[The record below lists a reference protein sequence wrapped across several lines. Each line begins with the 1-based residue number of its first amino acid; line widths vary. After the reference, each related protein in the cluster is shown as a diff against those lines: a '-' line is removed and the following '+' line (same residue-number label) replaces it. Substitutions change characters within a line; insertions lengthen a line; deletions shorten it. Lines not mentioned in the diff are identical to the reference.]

1 MRAALPCVALASLA
15 ACAAAVAAAPATAHA
30 AIAFAPCEPA
40 GYECGALPVP
50 LDRGGANGPA
60 ETVTLQAKRVRAAS
74 NPTATAVVALAGG
87 PGQAALPLT
96 TDFAEVMAPALAA
109 RDLLVFDQR
118 GTGRSGRLRCCG
130 ARVGLVLAGERG
142 PRCAQ
147 QLGPR
152 RAFYTTADS
161 VADLEDLRR
170 EAGYERLV
178 LLGVSYGTK
187 VALDYAAAHPD
198 RVESLVLDSIVPP
211 EGWDALLR
219 PTLEAVPRVLRAL
232 CDGGACR
239 GITGD
244 PVRDLRALVRRVDRR
259 SVSGPL
265 PNPSGRRVRVRIT
278 PLALFDVLIA
288 GDENPTLR
296 ADLPGAVRSALAGDL
311 RPLVRLRARAAGVSG
326 IAARAGCSAPA
337 ATRRAT
343 RCTRPRCARSRASRG
358 AARPAPSGARDR
370 RWPRR
375 GGSGGPGS
383 ARSPATSRCSAAPS
397 ARAWAGRTPRRR
409 PLPRARCP
417 RCRRSLLDGADDLRT
432 PLESARAVAG
442 RIPGAAVVAV
452 PFTGHSTLGSDP
464 GTCARGAV
472 AAFFAGQPQPACTTE
487 RLLQPSPVAPT
498 RLGRV
503 PGRTRTARTLEAL
516 RATVRDVARQFTG
529 DAVAAGRAPSPGARV
544 AGLRSGVAVWRAS
557 GVRLAARAVR
567 ARGGRVGLPAPRR
580 ERERRVHHR
589 RRGRGPRARDDR
601 ARRARHRAP
610 RRTAREHE
618 LRVGCRGGRRD
629 RATASR
635 PRGLAGRAARAPAP
649 LAASRDPADRAAG
662 ARRHHGRHGQRP
674 RPRDLALPP
683 PAPRQPGRLAAV
695 GRGGA
700 APRARGGPPAAGLD
714 RLLGLPLV
722 PRHGARDLRGPDA
735 SPRS

>member
-1 MRAALPCVALASLA
+1 MRARSLVAALA
-15 ACAAAVAAAPATAHA
+15 ACAAAFAVAPATAHA
-30 AIAFAPCEPA
+30 AIAFAPCEPT

-50 LDRGGANGPA
+50 LDRGGGNGRA

-118 GTGRSGRLRCCG
+118 GTGRSGRLRCAALESG
-130 ARVGLVLAGERG
+130 SSSQASAIR
-142 PRCAQ
+142 RCAQ

-187 VALDYAAAHPD
+187 VALDYAAAYPD

-232 CDGGACR
+232 CDDGACR

-296 ADLPGAVRSALAGDL
+296 ADLPAAVRSALAGDL

-326 IAARAGCSAPA
+326 IASRGLQRPGSDATSDALYAATLCEESRFPWGRTAGAQRRARSAVAAARRLGRAGLGPFTSDVAVLGGAVGTCLGWPNAAPA
-337 ATRRAT
+337 
-343 RCTRPRCARSRASRG
+343 PAS
-358 AARPAPSGARDR
+358 
-370 RWPRR
+370 
-375 GGSGGPGS
+375 PG
-383 ARSPATSRCSAAPS
+383 
-397 ARAWAGRTPRRR
+397 
-409 PLPRARCP
+409 PLPAVP
-417 RCRRSLLDGADDLRT
+417 TLLLDGADDLRT

-557 GVRLAARAVR
+557 GVRLAAVQYVPGVVVSGFLPHAESASAAFTIAGAAA
-567 ARGGRVGLPAPRR
+567 ARGRVTIAPGGRVTGRLGG
-580 ERERRVHHR
+580 RRVSTIF
-589 RRGRGPRARDDR
+589 A
-601 ARRARHRAP
+601 
-610 RRTAREHE
+610 
-618 LRVGCRGGRRD
+618 VGCRGGRRD

-649 LAASRDPADRAAG
+649 LRASRDPADRAAG

-683 PAPRQPGRLAAV
+683 AAPRQPGRLAAL

-700 APRARGGPPAAGLD
+700 APRARGGAPAAGVD

-722 PRHGARDLRGPDA
+722 PRHGARELRGPDA